1 MVGSKKFPT
10 FVSNNKDNE
19 VMNKE
24 KIINSICVACRE
36 TQGGTLKFGTGGFV
50 DFSVSWDYRCN
61 FDIFNLKTKEHHFC
75 STLGTAVEI
84 VEKLL
89 TEI

>member
-1 MVGSKKFPT
+1 MGIDKIPT

-24 KIINSICVACRE
+24 AIINSICVACRATE
-36 TQGGTLKFGTGGFV
+36 GGTLKFGTGGFV
-50 DFSVSWDYRCN
+50 DFSVSWDYECH
-61 FDIFNLKTKEHHFC
+61 FDIFNLKTKVHHFC
-75 STLGTAVEI
+75 GTLGMAVQI

>member
-1 MVGSKKFPT
+1 M
-10 FVSNNKDNE
+10 D
-19 VMNKE
+19 KE
-24 KIINSICVACRE
+24 KVINSICIVCRA

-50 DFSVSWDYRCN
+50 DFSVSWDYQCN
-61 FDIFNLKTKEHHFC
+61 FDIFNLKTKKHHFC

-89 TEI
+89 IEI

>member
-1 MVGSKKFPT
+1 M
-10 FVSNNKDNE
+10 D
-19 VMNKE
+19 KE

-50 DFSVSWDYRCN
+50 DFSVSWDYGCN
-61 FDIFNLKTKEHHFC
+61 FDIFNLKTKEHHLC